1 MQTMTISKKLFIGFS
16 LGPIVLLIVG
26 WIAYNNTAQ
35 LLEARKLVVHSHEI
49 IESTETLMSDMLD
62 AETGQRG
69 YLLTG
74 DERYLAPYQSAVA
87 SIQQHILAI
96 SSLAAENTK
105 LLGHLQALRSLVT
118 AKLDELGTT
127 VGLRKEKGFDAALQ
141 IVLANKGKQMM
152 EDIRGA
158 LQAISDDE
166 KKTLDVRDADAVQI
180 SQLTFNT
187 ITYGT
192 LFSFLLLAIGGFSIT
207 RSITGPVRNAVHALS
222 SATAE
227 ILAGTT
233 QQASGMQEQAAAV
246 AQTMSTVDEI
256 VQTAEQSNQ
265 RAKAVSDASAR
276 AVEVGTAGQNAI
288 GDSVAVMDR
297 VKAQTESIAESILRL
312 SEQAQAIAEIIAAVN
327 DVADQTKLLALNAA
341 IEASRAGEHGRGFS
355 VVAGEIKALAEQSKK
370 ATVQVRQILGEIQ
383 KATNS
388 AVMATEEGSRS
399 VRDAIKTVNLAGAT
413 INSLADTIA
422 EAAQSAAQISASVG
436 QQSVGMAQIQGAMQ
450 NINQATHQ
458 NLASTKQAEQAAQDL
473 DLLGGKLRT
482 LLAGSVS

>member
-1 MQTMTISKKLFIGFS
+1 
-16 LGPIVLLIVG
+16 
-26 WIAYNNTAQ
+26 
-35 LLEARKLVVHSHEI
+35 
-49 IESTETLMSDMLD
+49 
-62 AETGQRG
+62 
-69 YLLTG
+69 
-74 DERYLAPYQSAVA
+74 
-87 SIQQHILAI
+87 
-96 SSLAAENTK
+96 
-105 LLGHLQALRSLVT
+105 
-118 AKLDELGTT
+118 
-127 VGLRKEKGFDAALQ
+127 
-141 IVLANKGKQMM
+141 
-152 EDIRGA
+152 
-158 LQAISDDE
+158 
-166 KKTLDVRDADAVQI
+166 
-180 SQLTFNT
+180 
-187 ITYGT
+187 
-192 LFSFLLLAIGGFSIT
+192 
-207 RSITGPVRNAVHALS
+207 
-222 SATAE
+222 
-227 ILAGTT
+227 
-233 QQASGMQEQAAAV
+233 
-246 AQTMSTVDEI
+246 
-256 VQTAEQSNQ
+256 
-265 RAKAVSDASAR
+265 
-276 AVEVGTAGQNAI
+276 
-288 GDSVAVMDR
+288 MDR

-312 SEQAQAIAEIIAAVN
+312 SEQAQAIAEIIEAVN
-327 DVADQTKLLALNAA
+327 DVADQTKLLSLNAA